1 MIHLLVYF
9 HSNIL
14 WFPKNIPD
22 LHFLLFLFFD
32 SGGNGEFQN
41 GLFDCCGDC
50 GACCKASCC
59 PCLVAKS
66 VGDHTGDS
74 GTLWCLGYLA
84 GLAIG
89 GLVSFSWLLSE
100 GYRMSHGMTQIQNL
114 FQPMFLCVC
123 YQRGMLR
130 THQGI
135 EGGVCGDLIGSYL
148 CPCCVLTQM
157 ERETK
162 D

>member
-1 MIHLLVYF
+1 MIFSFVL
-9 HSNIL
+9 I
-14 WFPKNIPD
+14 
-22 LHFLLFLFFD
+22 FFD

-89 GLVSFSWLLSE
+89 GLVSFSC
-100 GYRMSHGMTQIQNL
+100 
-114 FQPMFLCVC
+114 FLCEDGLLTD
-123 YQRGMLR
+123 QRDAVLLGA
-130 THQGI
+130 
-135 EGGVCGDLIGSYL
+135 SYTL
-148 CPCCVLTQM
+148 N
-157 ERETK
+157 
-162 D
+162 

>member
-1 MIHLLVYF
+1 MGFILNFLRRKTFRKNFLKTRKCQFQHNQQLVNHQEVMENF
-9 HSNIL
+9 
-14 WFPKNIPD
+14 KM
-22 LHFLLFLFFD
+22 
-32 SGGNGEFQN
+32 
-41 GLFDCCGDC
+41 
-50 GACCKASCC
+50 ACLISVEIAVH
-59 PCLVAKS
+59 VAK
-66 VGDHTGDS
+66 HHAA
-74 GTLWCLGYLA
+74 LA
-84 GLAIG
+84 CLAIG
-89 GLVSFSWLLSE
+89 GL
-100 GYRMSHGMTQIQNL
+100 
-114 FQPMFLCVC
+114 PMFLCVC

>member
-1 MIHLLVYF
+1 MPITTQ
-9 HSNIL
+9 
-14 WFPKNIPD
+14 PTAGKPT
-22 LHFLLFLFFD
+22 
-32 SGGNGEFQN
+32 GGNGEFQHS
-41 GLFDCCGDC
+41 LFDCCGDC
-50 GACCKASCC
+50 GACCKACFC
-59 PCLVAKS
+59 PCLIAKS

-89 GLVSFSWLLSE
+89 YF
-100 GYRMSHGMTQIQNL
+100 
-114 FQPMFLCVC
+114 PMFLCVC
-123 YQRGMLR
+123 YQRSMLR
-130 THQGI
+130 NHQGI
-135 EGGVCGDLIGSYL
+135 EGGACGDLIGSYL